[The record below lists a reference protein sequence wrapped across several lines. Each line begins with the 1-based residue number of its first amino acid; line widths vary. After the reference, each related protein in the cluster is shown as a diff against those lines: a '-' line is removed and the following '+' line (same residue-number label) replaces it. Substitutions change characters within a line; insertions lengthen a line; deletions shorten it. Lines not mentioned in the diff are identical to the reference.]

1 MLAENGLKEVPEM
14 QVVPAPPEEDLA
26 VSVGTLQV
34 EDPREDESGTERAV
48 DMFVRLVAVC
58 CAGSDAEADWN
69 CLARNLEDA
78 QQLLLVDDRATQS
91 ACRLVDYRALNAMLK
106 PLVSGEGI
114 ASPAKKRVDE
124 ALLQIESGRGERR
137 SAKASDTMSFP
148 SELGMLIRCA
158 SRDLTQERG
167 KVEAK
172 ANALH
177 AASEDAGVKAAAEL
191 FGVLGVQKTG
201 RFELLE

>member
-1 MLAENGLKEVPEM
+1 M
-14 QVVPAPPEEDLA
+14 QVVPAPPAEDLA

-34 EDPREDESGTERAV
+34 EDPREAESSTERAV
-48 DMFVRLVAVC
+48 GMFVRLVATC
-58 CAGSDAEADWN
+58 CTGSDAEADWN

-78 QQLLLVDDRATQS
+78 QQLLLVDDGATQS
-91 ACRLVDYRALNAMLK
+91 ACKLVDYPALNALLK
-106 PLVSGEGI
+106 PLVSGGAV

-124 ALLQIESGRGERR
+124 ALLQIESARGERR
-137 SAKASDTMSFP
+137 GADVLETLSFP
-148 SELGMLIRCA
+148 SELGVLIRSA
-158 SRDLTQERG
+158 SRDLAQEKGR
-167 KVEAK
+167 VQAK

-201 RFELLE
+201 RFEVLE